1 MEVFKFGGASL
12 KDAQALKNM
21 AEILIS
27 YHDIEQL
34 VVVISAMGKTTNA
47 FEKFL
52 QIIYNGSANFQEAF
66 EPIKSFHLEV
76 CYQLFP
82 QEHFFWKELEKI
94 FDEIQQQSTRLSSLP
109 YDMAYDRIV
118 GYGEILASR
127 IFSVYLNTRGINHQW
142 LDARSVIRTDSC
154 FRAANVDIELS
165 YDRIRLWFQQNTTSR
180 YRIITQGFIGRDMQ
194 DNMVTLGREGSD
206 YSAALFA
213 TALSAEKVVLWKDV
227 PGVMNA
233 DPDFYPQA
241 VTFQFVSYREAVEL
255 TYYGA
260 KIIHPKTIKPL
271 ENAEIPLYV
280 RPFLHPAEQGTLIGP
295 GAGTIPKIPSIIHKN
310 NQILIT
316 ISHKDLAFITEKTLS
331 TVLAMFDNFALKI
344 NLMQNSALTF
354 SVCLDDEGSR
364 VEDILTQLMES
375 FEVKYNRQLTL
386 LTFRNYAQQPQFIDQ
401 WIEGKLIL
409 VEQRSRNTAQ
419 YVISKK

>member
-12 KDAQALKNM
+12 KDAQSIKNIV
-21 AEILIS
+21 EILNS
-27 YHDIEQL
+27 YHDLEQL
-34 VVVISAMGKTTNA
+34 VVVVSAMGKTTNA

-52 QIIYNGSANFQEAF
+52 SLVYSGSANFQEAIT
-66 EPIKSFHLEV
+66 PIKSFHWEV
-76 CYQLFP
+76 CRQLFAP
-82 QEHFFWKELEKI
+82 EHYFWKELEAI
-94 FDEIQQQSTRLSSLP
+94 FDEIREQSAELSALP
-109 YDMAYDRIV
+109 FDMAYDKVV

-127 IFSVYLNTRGINHQW
+127 IFSVYLNTQGIDHQW

-154 FRAANVDIELS
+154 YRAANVNIELS
-165 YDRIRLWFQQNTTSR
+165 CNRIRVWFQQNTDSR
-180 YRIITQGFIGRDMQ
+180 YRIITQGFIGQDMQ
-194 DNMVTLGREGSD
+194 GNMVTLGREGSD

-213 TALSAEKVVLWKDV
+213 TALSANSVVLWKDV

-233 DPDFYPQA
+233 DPDFYAQA
-241 VTFQFVSYREAVEL
+241 MPFQFVSYREAIEL

-271 ENAEIPLYV
+271 ENAGIPLFV
-280 RPFLHPAEQGTLIGP
+280 RPFLHPTEQGTRIGP
-295 GAGTIPKIPSIIHKN
+295 GIGTIPQIPSIIHKS

-316 ISHKDLAFITEKTLS
+316 ISHKDLSFITEKTLS
-331 TVLAMFDNFALKI
+331 TVLSVFDNFALKI

-354 SVCLDDEGSR
+354 SICLDDIGNKIDE
-364 VEDILTQLMES
+364 IFTQLMK
-375 FEVKYNRQLTL
+375 FYEVKYNRQLTL
-386 LTFRNYAQQPQFIDQ
+386 LTFRHYAQQPRIIDQ

-419 YVISKK
+419 YVIAEK

>member
-21 AEILIS
+21 AEVLTS

-34 VVVISAMGKTTNA
+34 VVVMSAMGKTTNA

-52 QIIYNGSANFQEAF
+52 QIIYNGSANFHEAF

-127 IFSVYLNTRGINHQW
+127 IFSAYLNTRGIDHQW

-165 YDRIRLWFQQNTTSR
+165 YDRIRLWFQQNTSSR

-233 DPDFYPQA
+233 DPDFYAQA

-271 ENAEIPLYV
+271 ENAEI
-280 RPFLHPAEQGTLIGP
+280 
-295 GAGTIPKIPSIIHKN
+295 
-310 NQILIT
+310 
-316 ISHKDLAFITEKTLS
+316 
-331 TVLAMFDNFALKI
+331 
-344 NLMQNSALTF
+344 
-354 SVCLDDEGSR
+354 
-364 VEDILTQLMES
+364 
-375 FEVKYNRQLTL
+375 
-386 LTFRNYAQQPQFIDQ
+386 
-401 WIEGKLIL
+401 
-409 VEQRSRNTAQ
+409 
-419 YVISKK
+419 

>member
-12 KDAQALKNM
+12 KDAQSIKNIV
-21 AEILIS
+21 EILNS
-27 YHDIEQL
+27 YHYLDQL
-34 VVVISAMGKTTNA
+34 VVVVSAMGKTTNA

-52 QIIYNGSANFQEAF
+52 SLVYSGSANFQEAIT
-66 EPIKSFHLEV
+66 PIKSFHWEV
-76 CYQLFP
+76 CRQLFAP
-82 QEHFFWKELEKI
+82 EHDFWKELEAI
-94 FDEIQQQSTRLSSLP
+94 FDEIREQSAELSALP

-127 IFSVYLNTRGINHQW
+127 IFSVYQNTQGIDHQW

-154 FRAANVDIELS
+154 YRAANVNIELS
-165 YDRIRLWFQQNTTSR
+165 CNRIRVWFQQNTDSR
-180 YRIITQGFIGRDMQ
+180 YRIITQGFIGQDMQ
-194 DNMVTLGREGSD
+194 GNMVTLGREGSD

-213 TALSAEKVVLWKDV
+213 TALSADSVVLWKDV

-233 DPDFYPQA
+233 DPDFYAQA
-241 VTFQFVSYREAVEL
+241 MPFQFVSYREAIEL

-271 ENAEIPLYV
+271 ENAGIPLFV
-280 RPFLHPAEQGTLIGP
+280 RPFLHPTEQGTRIGP
-295 GAGTIPKIPSIIHKN
+295 GIGTIPQIPSIIHKS

-316 ISHKDLAFITEKTLS
+316 ISHKDLSFITEKTLS
-331 TVLAMFDNFALKI
+331 TVLSVFDNFALKI

-354 SVCLDDEGSR
+354 SICLDDIGNKIDE
-364 VEDILTQLMES
+364 IFTQLMK
-375 FEVKYNRQLTL
+375 FYEVKYNRQLTL
-386 LTFRNYAQQPQFIDQ
+386 LTFRHYAQQPRIIDQ
-401 WIEGKLIL
+401 WIEGKLIV

-419 YVISKK
+419 YVIAEK

>member
-12 KDAQALKNM
+12 KDAQSIKNIV
-21 AEILIS
+21 EILNS
-27 YHDIEQL
+27 YHYLDQL
-34 VVVISAMGKTTNA
+34 VVVVSAMGKTTNA

-52 QIIYNGSANFQEAF
+52 SLVYSGSANFQEAIT
-66 EPIKSFHLEV
+66 PIKSFHWEV
-76 CYQLFP
+76 CRQLFAP
-82 QEHFFWKELEKI
+82 EHDFWKELEAI
-94 FDEIQQQSTRLSSLP
+94 FDEIREQSAELSALP

-127 IFSVYLNTRGINHQW
+127 IFSVYQNTQGIDHQW

-154 FRAANVDIELS
+154 YRAANVNIELS
-165 YDRIRLWFQQNTTSR
+165 CNRIRVWFQQNTDSR
-180 YRIITQGFIGRDMQ
+180 YRIITQGFIGQDMQ
-194 DNMVTLGREGSD
+194 GNMVTLGREGSD

-213 TALSAEKVVLWKDV
+213 TALSANSVVLWKDV

-233 DPDFYPQA
+233 DPDFYAQA
-241 VTFQFVSYREAVEL
+241 MPFQFVSYREAIEL

-271 ENAEIPLYV
+271 ENAGIPLFV
-280 RPFLHPAEQGTLIGP
+280 RPFLHPTEQGTRIGP
-295 GAGTIPKIPSIIHKN
+295 GIGTIPQIPSIIHKS

-316 ISHKDLAFITEKTLS
+316 ISHKDLSFITEKTLS
-331 TVLAMFDNFALKI
+331 TVLSVFDNFALKI

-354 SVCLDDEGSR
+354 SICLDDIGNKIDE
-364 VEDILTQLMES
+364 IFTQLMK
-375 FEVKYNRQLTL
+375 FYEVKYNRQLTL
-386 LTFRNYAQQPQFIDQ
+386 LTFRHYAQQPRIIDQ

-419 YVISKK
+419 YVIAEK

>member
-109 YDMAYDRIV
+109 YDMAYDSIV

-127 IFSVYLNTRGINHQW
+127 IFSVYLNTRGIDHQW

-154 FRAANVDIELS
+154 YRAANVNIELS
-165 YDRIRLWFQQNTTSR
+165 CNRIRVWFQQNTDSR
-180 YRIITQGFIGRDMQ
+180 YRIITQGFIGQDMQ
-194 DNMVTLGREGSD
+194 GNMVTLGREGSD

-213 TALSAEKVVLWKDV
+213 TALSANSVVLWKDV

-233 DPDFYPQA
+233 DPDFYAQA
-241 VTFQFVSYREAVEL
+241 MPFQFVSYREAIEL

-271 ENAEIPLYV
+271 ENAGIPLFV
-280 RPFLHPAEQGTLIGP
+280 RPFLHPTEQATRIGP
-295 GAGTIPKIPSIIHKN
+295 GIGTIPQIPSIIHKS

-316 ISHKDLAFITEKTLS
+316 ISHKDLSFITEKTLS
-331 TVLAMFDNFALKI
+331 TVLSVFDNFALKI

-354 SVCLDDEGSR
+354 SICLDDIGNKIDE
-364 VEDILTQLMES
+364 IFTQLMK
-375 FEVKYNRQLTL
+375 FYEVKYNRQLTL
-386 LTFRNYAQQPQFIDQ
+386 LTFRHYAQQPRIIDQ

-419 YVISKK
+419 YVIAEK